1 MIRIIT
7 LLQYTLKCQVI
18 VSKLSPLL
26 VDHLK
31 DFLTFQLSKY
41 TETGGL
47 YDDQIETTL
56 QVAYEHKRSL
66 IGNLIPEFQLMAK
79 IN

>member
-1 MIRIIT
+1 MLLHHT
-7 LLQYTLKCQVI
+7 LRCQVI
-18 VSKLSPLL
+18 VPKLSPLL

-47 YDDQIETTL
+47 YDDQVETTL
-56 QVAYEHKRSL
+56 QVAYEHKGSL
-66 IGNLIPEFQLMAK
+66 TGNLIPEFQLMAK